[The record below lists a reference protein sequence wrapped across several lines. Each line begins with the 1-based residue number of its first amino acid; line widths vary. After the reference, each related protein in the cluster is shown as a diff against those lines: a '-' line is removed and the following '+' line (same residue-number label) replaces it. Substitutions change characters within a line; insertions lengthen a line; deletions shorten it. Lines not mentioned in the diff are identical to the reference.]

1 MKYLMRLFIIHSDT
15 PDEINNLL
23 DNFCQLCDLPGWGRL
38 KESYLPNS
46 DFSTVAERHKKQ

>member
-1 MKYLMRLFIIHSDT
+1 MNYLMRLFIINSDT

-38 KESYLPNS
+38 KKSCLPNS